1 MGENLP
7 DIVIHILKE
16 LKSNFMKAD
25 LHIHS
30 KFSDGKQW
38 PEEIVAMAKAMN
50 FEMLALTDHDTMAG
64 VKKFLKAC
72 SKHDIKGIPA
82 VEIDYNV
89 KEINYNSE
97 LLGYFPEGKYA
108 RTQDILNELQQIRKG
123 IAFEAISI
131 VSIEHKRNDLSFN
144 DLLRHK
150 LNEPLLNSE
159 ELNISI
165 TKPDLF
171 NYFIDRD
178 VAIGYGKDDY
188 STFKKEFFDRPVFT
202 KISSLKPGLIDWI
215 HTINED
221 GGSAVLAHPAYHY
234 KLNAKEM
241 NEDRNNCLSVFKQ
254 LKEQGLWGIELHSY
268 DNETKRI
275 PLNVFFSDIAN
286 ELGLHLTCGSDSH
299 NVGTPDRMVGEFY
312 GDFEEF
318 SK

>member
-1 MGENLP
+1 
-7 DIVIHILKE
+7 
-16 LKSNFMKAD
+16 MKAD
-25 LHIHS
+25 LHLHS
-30 KFSDGKQW
+30 KYSDGKQW

-150 LNEPLLNSE
+150 LNEPLLNPE
-159 ELNISI
+159 DLNISI
-165 TKPDLF
+165 TKPICIIISLIKILQLDMLKKIIQPLKRNSLIVLF
-171 NYFIDRD
+171 LP
-178 VAIGYGKDDY
+178 K
-188 STFKKEFFDRPVFT
+188 
-202 KISSLKPGLIDWI
+202 
-215 HTINED
+215 
-221 GGSAVLAHPAYHY
+221 SAVQ
-234 KLNAKEM
+234 NQ
-241 NEDRNNCLSVFKQ
+241 D
-254 LKEQGLWGIELHSY
+254 
-268 DNETKRI
+268 
-275 PLNVFFSDIAN
+275 
-286 ELGLHLTCGSDSH
+286 
-299 NVGTPDRMVGEFY
+299 
-312 GDFEEF
+312 
-318 SK
+318 